1 MRETSGSH
9 ARDEGDVMDPLELI
23 TSSDRTE
30 HRLLVRGEIDLASAP
45 RLQRALAK
53 ALATA
58 GEVVVDVSQVRFLDC
73 TAVGTLLRV
82 HRQAAAAG
90 GRLRVAGARG
100 VVLEVLE
107 VAGVAK
113 RLGVY
118 DQPDPAPPGDA
129 DRAAAARGS
138 APTSDELV
146 ASMLDAMSQLRPDT
160 AERRRIR
167 DRVVASRMPFA
178 TSLARRFTHRG
189 EPFDDLQQV
198 AMVGLLKAVDGYD
211 PARGREFTA
220 FAKPTILGELRR
232 HFRDRTWAITV
243 PRRHKEL
250 RLALNTAREELTQ
263 RLGRSPSVRELAEQ
277 LDASTEEVLQ
287 AVEAA
292 QAYQSV
298 PLSTPVGAAD
308 GAGTTLA
315 DLVGGEDPGLAAVE
329 NRATVPAMI
338 ATLPDRDQRILT
350 MRFYHEMTQ
359 SQIAASTGV
368 SQMHVSRL
376 IKAAL
381 GRLRRELADCA
392 T

>member
-1 MRETSGSH
+1 
-9 ARDEGDVMDPLELI
+9 MDPLELI
-23 TSSDRTE
+23 TSSDQTE
-30 HRLLVRGEIDLASAP
+30 HRLVVRGEIDLASAP
-45 RLQRALAK
+45 RMQRALAR
-53 ALATA
+53 ALAA
-58 GEVVVDVSQVRFLDC
+58 SGEVVVDVSQVRFLDC

-118 DQPDPAPPGDA
+118 DQPDPAPPGEA
-129 DRAAAARGS
+129 DRAGGATRGS
-138 APTSDELV
+138 EPTSHEDELV
-146 ASMLDAMSQLRPDT
+146 ASMLDAMSQLRPGT

-167 DRVVASRMPFA
+167 DRVVAARMPFA

-211 PARGREFTA
+211 PGRGREFTA
-220 FAKPTILGELRR
+220 YAKPTILGELRR

-250 RLALNTAREELTQ
+250 RLALNTAREELSQ
-263 RLGRSPSVRELAEQ
+263 QLGRSPSVRELAGQ
-277 LDASTEEVLQ
+277 LGASTGEVLQ

-292 QAYQSV
+292 QAYHSV
-298 PLSTPVGAAD
+298 PLSTPVGAAG
-308 GAGTTLA
+308 GARTTILA
-315 DLVGGEDPGLAAVE
+315 DLVGGEDPELAAVE

-350 MRFYHEMTQ
+350 MRFYHDMTQ

-392 T
+392 R